1 MRAESRESSTSPQKF
16 PRRDSNMAS
25 MRTWRPKLTTTSTTL
40 FLLGLVL
47 SAAIVSAQEA
57 AQEGDQEAEAEAEAA
72 TPVAAVDQVEE
83 VVEAPKCNAM
93 GTPCKAG
100 VVLPIW
106 RPDGMTLGGGDKAAR
121 AVVYFAGLIF
131 LFLGIS
137 IISDKFMSA
146 IETITSQ
153 EKDVKVKLP
162 NGEVTVITVAIWN
175 ETVSNLTLM
184 ALGSSAPEILLSV
197 IEIFGSKFVAGD
209 LGPGTIVGSA
219 AFNLFVII
227 GICIL
232 VIPDGE
238 VRYQKHLPVFICTAT
253 WSIWA
258 YVWLYLI
265 IAVISPNRVDIWE
278 AVLTLIYFPLTVMTA
293 YICDQQIF
301 FKKFIAK
308 RYRAKGTTIIASEGD
323 VEMQENSTPEVQY
336 DDPQVAEFEKQRAE
350 YIAIMRDLR
359 KKNPDAE
366 LEQIEA
372 MAQNEMMNK
381 AKKSRAYYRIAATRK
396 ITGGGAVK
404 RKEIVAEEQAAEEV
418 EEEVDNIT
426 RIFFDPGHY
435 SVMENC
441 GSFQVTVTRE
451 GGDLSNTVYVDYRT
465 EDGTANAGGD
475 YEYAEGTL
483 VFHPT
488 ETHKQFSVSV
498 MDDDV
503 FEEDEHFYIRLSN
516 IRVGGSDGMFK
527 SVSGA
532 DAQVQLANP
541 SFATVLI
548 LDDDHAGF
556 FGFDTREIEVVESI
570 GEVQVKFT
578 RASGARGKVNVPFR
592 CIEGSAKAGSHF
604 EDVSGEISF
613 DDNQFE
619 QFIKIGV
626 VDEEVY
632 EKNMYFA
639 IEVDEPKWAFR
650 DEKAGL
656 ESLAEE
662 EKAVAELGAPRLGE
676 ITKLIVRIRESKEFK
691 GTVDKLLKKTNMSL
705 MVGASSWKDQFIE
718 AFSVSAGDDDDE
730 GGDDGEE
737 AEEALPSCMDYTM
750 HFLTFFW
757 KLAFATVPPCEYWS
771 GWACFV
777 VSIIQIGLCT
787 AVVGDVASHLGCTIG
802 LKDTVTAITFVA
814 LGTSVPDTFAS
825 KVAAVQDEYADSS
838 IGNVTGSNG
847 VNVFLGIGV
856 AWSMAAIYHW
866 AIETPG
872 GFKVSPGSL
881 GFCLTIFCILAC
893 LAIVVLVIRRAP
905 AFGGG
910 ELGGPEIPKKIS
922 ACIFFGFWIVYVLL
936 SALEQYCHIEGF

>member
-1 MRAESRESSTSPQKF
+1 
-16 PRRDSNMAS
+16 MAPTTT
-25 MRTWRPKLTTTSTTL
+25 TWRPKLTTSTTL
-40 FLLGLVL
+40 LVVGLVL
-47 SAAIVSAQEA
+47 SSAIARAQE
-57 AQEGDQEAEAEAEAA
+57 DQAEDQGVDQAGAAEAVAPTEAPAA
-72 TPVAAVDQVEE
+72 TCTPY
-83 VVEAPKCNAM
+83 
-93 GTPCKAG
+93 GTPCKKG
-100 VVLPIW
+100 VVLPVW

-121 AVVYFAGLIF
+121 AVVYFAVMIF

-137 IISDKFMSA
+137 IVSDKFMSA

-197 IEIFGSKFVAGD
+197 IEICGSSFIAGD

-238 VRYQKHLPVFICTAT
+238 VRYQKHLPVFFCTAT

-265 IAVISPNRVDIWE
+265 IAVISPNKVDIWE
-278 AVLTLIYFPLTVMTA
+278 AVLTLVYFPLTVISA

-308 RYRAKGTTIIASEGD
+308 RYRAKGTTIIATEGD
-323 VEMQENSTPEVQY
+323 VEMQDSGETEVQY

-350 YIAIMRDLR
+350 YIAIMRELR

-372 MAQNEMMNK
+372 MAQNEMLNRS
-381 AKKSRAYYRIAATRK
+381 KKSRAYYRIAATRK
-396 ITGGGAVK
+396 ITGGGAVR
-404 RKEIVAEEQAAEEV
+404 RKVVAEDAQAEEV
-418 EEEVDNIT
+418 VEETDNIT

-441 GSFQVTVTRE
+441 GSFMVTVTRE
-451 GGDLSNTVYVDYRT
+451 GGDLTNTVYVDYRT

-488 ETHKQFSVSV
+488 ETHKQFPVSV
-498 MDDDV
+498 LDDEV

-516 IRVGGSDGMFK
+516 IRVGGADGMFK

-592 CIEGSAKAGSHF
+592 CVDGSAKAGTHF
-604 EDVSGEISF
+604 EEIAGELTF
-613 DDNQFE
+613 EDNQYE
-619 QFIKIGV
+619 QYMKIGI

-632 EKNMYFA
+632 EKNIYFA
-639 IEVDEPKWAFR
+639 IELDEPKWAFR

-656 ESLAEE
+656 DTLAEE
-662 EKAVAELGAPRLGE
+662 EKKVAELGAPRLGE
-676 ITKLIVRIRESKEFK
+676 IQKIIIRIRESKEFK

-705 MVGASSWKDQFIE
+705 MVGASSWKEQFIE
-718 AFSVSAGDDDDE
+718 AFSVSAGDEDE
-730 GGDDGEE
+730 EEGDGEG
-737 AEEALPSCMDYTM
+737 EEALPSCMDYTM
-750 HFLTFFW
+750 HFLTIVW
-757 KLAFATVPPCEYWS
+757 KVAFATVPPCEYWN

-777 VSIIQIGLCT
+777 VSICQVGLCT
-787 AVVGDVASHLGCTIG
+787 AIVGDVASHLGCTIG

-856 AWSMAAIYHW
+856 AWSMAAIFHW
-866 AIETPG
+866 AKETPG
-872 GFKVSPGSL
+872 GFIVSPGSL
-881 GFCLTIFCILAC
+881 GFCLTVFCILAVC
-893 LAIVVLVIRRAP
+893 AIILLVIRRQPGVA
-905 AFGGG
+905 GG
-910 ELGGPEIPKKIS
+910 ELGGPVTCKKIS
-922 ACIFFGFWIVYVLL
+922 ACCFFGFWFLYVIL
-936 SALEQYCHIEGF
+936 SALEQYCHINPGF

>member
-1 MRAESRESSTSPQKF
+1 MS
-16 PRRDSNMAS
+16 
-25 MRTWRPKLTTTSTTL
+25 STTL

-47 SAAIVSAQEA
+47 SVALVSAQE
-57 AQEGDQEAEAEAEAA
+57 QEAPQEDDQGDKPGAGAA
-72 TPVAAVDQVEE
+72 AAGEE
-83 VVEAPKCNAM
+83 EKPKAKEECKAT

-106 RPDGMTLGGGDKAAR
+106 KPDGMTLGGGDKAAR
-121 AVVYFAGLIF
+121 AVVYFAAMIF

-137 IISDKFMSA
+137 IIADKFMSA

-197 IEIFGSKFVAGD
+197 IEICGSKFIAGD

-238 VRYQKHLPVFICTAT
+238 VRYQKHLPVFFCTAT

-265 IAVISPNRVDIWE
+265 IAVISPNQVDIWE
-278 AVLTLIYFPLTVMTA
+278 AVLTLVYFPLTVCTA

-301 FKKFIAK
+301 FKKFISK
-308 RYRAKGTTIIASEGD
+308 RYRAKGTTIVASEGD
-323 VEMQENSTPEVQY
+323 VEMQESSAPEVQY

-372 MAQNEMMNK
+372 MAQNEMLNRT
-381 AKKSRAYYRIAATRK
+381 KKSRAYYRIAATRK
-396 ITGGGAVK
+396 ITGGGAVR
-404 RKEIVAEEQAAEEV
+404 RKEVVAEEAAAEEV
-418 EEEVDNIT
+418 VEETDNIT

-441 GSFQVTVTRE
+441 GSFMVTVTRE
-451 GGDLSNTVYVDYRT
+451 GGDLTNTVYVDYRT

-488 ETHKQFSVSV
+488 ETHKQFPISV

-516 IRVGGSDGMFK
+516 IRVGGADGMFK

-578 RASGARGKVNVPFR
+578 RASGARGKVNLPFR
-592 CIEGSAKAGSHF
+592 CVEGSAKAGAHF
-604 EDVSGEISF
+604 EEVSGEISF
-613 DDNQFE
+613 EDNQYE
-619 QFIKIGV
+619 QYIKIGI

-662 EKAVAELGAPRLGE
+662 EKKVAELGAPRLGE

-705 MVGASSWKDQFIE
+705 MVGASSWKDQFVE
-718 AFSVSAGDDDDE
+718 AFSVSAGDEDE
-730 GGDDGEE
+730 EEGDGEE
-737 AEEALPSCMDYTM
+737 GGEEALPSCMDYTM

-757 KLAFATVPPCEYWS
+757 KVAFATVPPCEYWS

-777 VSIIQIGLCT
+777 VSIIQIGVCT
-787 AVVGDVASHLGCTIG
+787 AIVGDVASHLGCTIG

-866 AIETPG
+866 AYDDIFE
-872 GFKVSPGSL
+872 VSPGSL
-881 GFCLTIFCILAC
+881 GFCLTIFCILAVV
-893 LAIVVLVIRRAP
+893 AILLLVIRRSPKVA
-905 AFGGG
+905 GG
-910 ELGGPEIPKKIS
+910 ELGGPPLCKKIS
-922 ACIFFGFWIVYVLL
+922 ASFFFGFWFLYVIL
-936 SALEQYCHIEGF
+936 SALEQYCHIKGF

>member
-1 MRAESRESSTSPQKF
+1 
-16 PRRDSNMAS
+16 
-25 MRTWRPKLTTTSTTL
+25 MRTWNRKLTMSSTTL

-47 SAAIVSAQEA
+47 SVALVSAQEQDDA
-57 AQEGDQEAEAEAEAA
+57 GEGDQTGEK
-72 TPVAAVDQVEE
+72 VAAPPGGAEGKKEE
-83 VVEAPKCNAM
+83 PKAKEECKAT

-106 RPDGMTLGGGDKAAR
+106 KPDGMTLGGGDKAAR
-121 AVVYFAGLIF
+121 AVVYFAAMIF

-137 IISDKFMSA
+137 IIADKFMSA

-197 IEIFGSKFVAGD
+197 IEICGSKFIAGD

-238 VRYQKHLPVFICTAT
+238 VRYQKHLPVFFCTAT

-265 IAVISPNRVDIWE
+265 IAVISPNQVDIWE
-278 AVLTLIYFPLTVMTA
+278 AVLTLVYFPLTVCTA

-301 FKKFIAK
+301 FKKFISK
-308 RYRAKGTTIIASEGD
+308 RYRAKGTTIVASEGD
-323 VEMQENSTPEVQY
+323 VEMQESSAPEVQY

-372 MAQNEMMNK
+372 MAQNEMLNRT
-381 AKKSRAYYRIAATRK
+381 KKSRAYYRIAATRK
-396 ITGGGAVK
+396 ITGGGAVR
-404 RKEIVAEEQAAEEV
+404 RKVVAEEAAAEEV
-418 EEEVDNIT
+418 VEETDNIT

-441 GSFQVTVTRE
+441 GSFMVTVTRE
-451 GGDLSNTVYVDYRT
+451 GGDLTNTVYVDYRT
-465 EDGTANAGGD
+465 EDGTASAGGD

-488 ETHKQFSVSV
+488 ETHKQFPISV

-516 IRVGGSDGMFK
+516 IRVGGADGMFK

-570 GEVQVKFT
+570 GEVNVKFT
-578 RASGARGKVNVPFR
+578 RASGARGKVNLPFR
-592 CIEGSAKAGSHF
+592 CVEGSAKAGSHF

-613 DDNQFE
+613 EDNQYE
-619 QFIKIGV
+619 QHIKIGI

-662 EKAVAELGAPRLGE
+662 EKKVAELGAPRLGE
-676 ITKLIVRIRESKEFK
+676 ITKLIIRIRESKEFK
-691 GTVDKLLKKTNMSL
+691 GTVDKLLKKTNMSI

-730 GGDDGEE
+730 GEEGEE

-757 KLAFATVPPCEYWS
+757 KLAFATVPPCEYWC

-777 VSIIQIGLCT
+777 VSILQIGVCT
-787 AVVGDVASHLGCTIG
+787 AIVGDIASHLGCTIG

-856 AWSMAAIYHW
+856 AWSMASIYHY
-866 AIETPG
+866 AVGTPK
-872 GFKVSPGSL
+872 GFVVSPGSL
-881 GFCLTIFCILAC
+881 GFCLTVFCILAVV
-893 LAIVVLVIRRAP
+893 AILLLVIRRSPKVA
-905 AFGGG
+905 GG
-910 ELGGPEIPKKIS
+910 ELGGPPTTKKIS
-922 ACIFFGFWIVYVLL
+922 GYCFFGFWFLYVIL

>member
-1 MRAESRESSTSPQKF
+1 MSA
-16 PRRDSNMAS
+16 A
-25 MRTWRPKLTTTSTTL
+25 STTKMAAAA
-40 FLLGLVL
+40 FCLLGLCL
-47 SAAIVSAQEA
+47 SATVVSAQEA
-57 AQEGDQEAEAEAEAA
+57 AEDQAPAA
-72 TPVAAVDQVEE
+72 DQTPAE
-83 VVEAPKCNAM
+83 VVVEPAECKAE

-106 RPDGMTLGGGDKAAR
+106 RPDGITLGGGDKAAR
-121 AVVYFAGLIF
+121 AVVYFAAMIF

-137 IISDKFMSA
+137 IIADKFMSA

-197 IEIFGSKFVAGD
+197 IEICGSKFIAGD

-238 VRYQKHLPVFICTAT
+238 VRYQKHLPVFFCTAT

-278 AVLTLIYFPLTVMTA
+278 AVLTLIYFPLTVCTA

-308 RYRAKGTTIIASEGD
+308 RYRAKGTTIVASEGD
-323 VEMQENSTPEVQY
+323 VEMQEGAAPEVQY

-372 MAQNEMMNK
+372 MAQNEMLNRS
-381 AKKSRAYYRIAATRK
+381 KKSRAYYRIAATRK

-404 RKEIVAEEQAAEEV
+404 RKVVAEEAADEAAV
-418 EEEVDNIT
+418 EETDNIT

-441 GSFQVTVTRE
+441 GSFMVTVTRE

-488 ETHKQFSVSV
+488 ETHKQFPISV

-516 IRVGGSDGMFK
+516 IRVGGADGMFK

-578 RASGARGKVNVPFR
+578 RASGARGKVNLPFR
-592 CIEGSAKAGSHF
+592 CVEGSAKAGAHF
-604 EDVSGEISF
+604 EEVSGEISF
-613 DDNQFE
+613 EDNQYE
-619 QFIKIGV
+619 QYIKIGI

-662 EKAVAELGAPRLGE
+662 EKKVAELGAPRLGE

-705 MVGASSWKDQFIE
+705 MVGASSWKDQFVE
-718 AFSVSAGDDDDE
+718 AFSVSAGDEDE
-730 GGDDGEE
+730 EEGDGEE
-737 AEEALPSCMDYTM
+737 GGEEALPSCMDYTM

-757 KLAFATVPPCEYWS
+757 KVAFATVPPCEYWS

-777 VSIIQIGLCT
+777 VSIIQIGVCT
-787 AVVGDVASHLGCTIG
+787 AIVGDVASHLGCTIG

-866 AIETPG
+866 AYDDIFE
-872 GFKVSPGSL
+872 VSPGSL
-881 GFCLTIFCILAC
+881 GFCLTIFCILAVV
-893 LAIVVLVIRRAP
+893 AILLLVIRRSP
-905 AFGGG
+905 FMGGG
-910 ELGGPEIPKKIS
+910 ELGGPPIPKKIS
-922 ACIFFGFWIVYVLL
+922 AAMFFGFWIIYVVF
-936 SALEQYCHIEGF
+936 SALEQYCHVPGF

>member
-1 MRAESRESSTSPQKF
+1 MR
-16 PRRDSNMAS
+16 N
-25 MRTWRPKLTTTSTTL
+25 WKLTSTTL

-47 SAAIVSAQEA
+47 SAALVKAQDGAQA
-57 AQEGDQEAEAEAEAA
+57 AEEEGDQDAA
-72 TPVAAVDQVEE
+72 AVAAGDEVEDE
-83 VVEAPKCNAM
+83 PEKKPCSAA

-106 RPDGMTLGGGDKAAR
+106 RPDGTSLGGGDKAAR
-121 AVVYFAGLIF
+121 AVVYFAAMIF

-137 IISDKFMSA
+137 IIADKFMSA

-197 IEIFGSKFVAGD
+197 IEICGSGFIAGD

-238 VRYQKHLPVFICTAT
+238 VRYQKHLPVFFCTAT

-265 IAVISPNRVDIWE
+265 IAVISPNKVDIWE
-278 AVLTLIYFPLTVMTA
+278 AVLTLVYFPLTVCTA

-301 FKKFIAK
+301 FKKFISK
-308 RYRAKGTTIIASEGD
+308 RYRAKGTTIVASEGD
-323 VEMQENSTPEVQY
+323 VEMQDSAAPEVQY

-372 MAQNEMMNK
+372 MAQNEMLNRT
-381 AKKSRAYYRIAATRK
+381 KKSRAYYRIAATRK
-396 ITGGGAVK
+396 ITGGGAIK
-404 RKEIVAEEQAAEEV
+404 RKEEVVQAEEGDEAAAV
-418 EEEVDNIT
+418 EEPDNIT

-441 GSFQVTVTRE
+441 GSFMVTVTRE
-451 GGDLSNTVYVDYRT
+451 GGDLTNTVYVDYRT

-483 VFHPT
+483 VFHPH
-488 ETHKQFSVSV
+488 ETHKQFPVSV

-578 RASGARGKVNVPFR
+578 RASGARGKVTLPFR
-592 CIEGSAKAGSHF
+592 CVEGSAKPGSHF
-604 EDVSGEISF
+604 QDVSGDISF
-613 DDNQFE
+613 EDNQFE
-619 QFIKIGV
+619 QFIKIGI

-662 EKAVAELGAPRLGE
+662 EKKVAELGAPRMGE
-676 ITKLIVRIRESKEFK
+676 ITKLIIRIRESKEFK
-691 GTVDKLLKKTNMSL
+691 GTVDKLLKKTNMSI

-718 AFSVSAGDDDDE
+718 AFSVSAGDDEEE
-730 GGDDGEE
+730 GEEGEE

-750 HFLTFFW
+750 HFLTFPW

-777 VSIIQIGLCT
+777 VSIIQIGACT
-787 AVVGDVASHLGCTIG
+787 AIVGDVASQLGCTIG
-802 LKDTVTAITFVA
+802 LKDTVCAITFVA

-825 KVAAVQDEYADSS
+825 KVAAVEDEYADSS

-856 AWSMAAIYHW
+856 SWSMAAIFH
-866 AIETPG
+866 AAKGTPG
-872 GFKVSPGSL
+872 GFVVSPGSL
-881 GFCLTIFCILAC
+881 GFCLTVFCILAVV
-893 LAIVVLVIRRAP
+893 AIILLVIRRNPKVA
-905 AFGGG
+905 GG
-910 ELGGPEIPKKIS
+910 ELGGPPTCKKVS
-922 ACIFFGFWIVYVLL
+922 AYIFFGFWFLYVIL
-936 SALEQYCHIEGF
+936 SALEQYCHIQGF

>member
-1 MRAESRESSTSPQKF
+1 MTQQR
-16 PRRDSNMAS
+16 
-25 MRTWRPKLTTTSTTL
+25 WRPAVGLVV
-40 FLLGLVL
+40 LGLLVC
-47 SAAIVSAQEA
+47 SAFAQEQDATEEAVPDDQAAAI
-57 AQEGDQEAEAEAEAA
+57 
-72 TPVAAVDQVEE
+72 EE
-83 VVEAPKCNAM
+83 EPIKEECNA
-93 GTPCKAG
+93 GGSPCKPG
-100 VVLPIW
+100 VVLPVW
-106 RPDGMTLGGGDKAAR
+106 RPDGLSLGAGDKAAR
-121 AVVYFAGLIF
+121 AVVYFSVLIF
-131 LFLGIS
+131 FFLGIS
-137 IISDKFMSA
+137 IISDRFMSA

-197 IEIFGSKFVAGD
+197 IEIFGSVFIAGD

-227 GICIL
+227 GLCIL
-232 VIPDGE
+232 VIPKGE
-238 VRYQKHLPVFICTAT
+238 VRYQKHLPVFLCTAT

-265 IAVISPNRVDIWE
+265 IAVISPNKVDIWE
-278 AVLTLIYFPLTVMTA
+278 GVLTLLFFPLTVISA
-293 YICDQQIF
+293 YICDTQIF
-301 FKKFIAK
+301 FKKFLAK
-308 RYRAKGTTIIASEGD
+308 RYRTKGTTIVASEGD
-323 VEMQENSTPEVQY
+323 VELQQPKEDEVQY
-336 DDPQVAEFEKQRAE
+336 DNPEVAEFERQRAE
-350 YIAIMRDLR
+350 YIALMRDLR
-359 KKNPDAE
+359 KKNPDASLE
-366 LEQIEA
+366 LIES
-372 MAQNEMMNK
+372 MAQTEMLNK
-381 AKKSRAYYRIAATRK
+381 TKKSRAYYRIAATRK
-396 ITGGGAVK
+396 ITGGGIK
-404 RKEIVAEEQAAEEV
+404 KKIIQEEGAEGEV
-418 EEEVDNIT
+418 EEEPDNIT

-441 GSFQVTVTRE
+441 GSFMVTVTRE

-488 ETHKQFSVSV
+488 ETHKQFPVSV
-498 MDDDV
+498 IDDEV
-503 FEEDEHFYIRLSN
+503 FEEDEHFYVRLSN
-516 IRVGGSDGMFK
+516 IRVGGADGMFK
-527 SVSGA
+527 SVSGN

-578 RASGARGKVNVPFR
+578 RASGARGKVNVPFK
-592 CIEGSAKAGSHF
+592 CVEGSAKVGAHF
-604 EDVSGEISF
+604 QDVSGELTF
-613 DDNQFE
+613 DDNQYE
-619 QFIKIGV
+619 HYMKIGI

-639 IEVDEPKWAFR
+639 IELEEPKWAFR
-650 DEKAGL
+650 DDNAGL

-662 EKAVAELGAPRLGE
+662 EKKVAELGAPRLGE

-691 GTVDKLLKKTNMSL
+691 GTVDKLLKKTNMAL
-705 MVGASSWKDQFIE
+705 MVGSSSWKEQFVE
-718 AFSVSAGDDDDE
+718 AFSVSAGDDEGDE
-730 GGDDGEE
+730 GED

-750 HFLTFFW
+750 HFLTIVW
-757 KLAFATVPPCEYWS
+757 KVMFATVPPTEYWS

-777 VSIIQIGLCT
+777 VSIIMIGLLT
-787 AVVGDVASHLGCTIG
+787 AVVGDIASHLGCTIG

-856 AWSMAAIYHW
+856 AWSMAAVYHE
-866 AIETPG
+866 AMGTEG
-872 GFKVSPGSL
+872 GFVVSPGSL
-881 GFCLTIFCILAC
+881 GFCLTIFCILA
-893 LAIVVLVIRRAP
+893 VVAMILLLVRRSPKVA
-905 AFGGG
+905 GG
-910 ELGGPEIPKKIS
+910 ELGGPERCKNIS
-922 ACIFFGFWIVYVLL
+922 ACIFFGFWILYILL
-936 SALEQYCHIEGF
+936 SAMEQYCHIEGF

>member
-1 MRAESRESSTSPQKF
+1 
-16 PRRDSNMAS
+16 MAPTTT
-25 MRTWRPKLTTTSTTL
+25 TWRPKLTTSTTL
-40 FLLGLVL
+40 LVVGLVL
-47 SAAIVSAQEA
+47 SSAIARAQE
-57 AQEGDQEAEAEAEAA
+57 DQAEDQGVDQAGAAEAVAPTEAPAA
-72 TPVAAVDQVEE
+72 TCTPY
-83 VVEAPKCNAM
+83 
-93 GTPCKAG
+93 GTPCKKG
-100 VVLPIW
+100 VVLPVW

-121 AVVYFAGLIF
+121 AVVYFAVMIF

-137 IISDKFMSA
+137 IVSDKFMSA

-197 IEIFGSKFVAGD
+197 IEICGSSFIAGD

-238 VRYQKHLPVFICTAT
+238 VRYQKHLPVFFCTAT

-265 IAVISPNRVDIWE
+265 IAVISPNKVDIWE
-278 AVLTLIYFPLTVMTA
+278 AVLTLVYFPLTVISA

-308 RYRAKGTTIIASEGD
+308 RYRAKGTTIIATEGD
-323 VEMQENSTPEVQY
+323 VEMQDSGETEVQY

-350 YIAIMRDLR
+350 YIAIMRELR

-372 MAQNEMMNK
+372 MAQNEMLNRS
-381 AKKSRAYYRIAATRK
+381 KKSRAYYRIAATRK
-396 ITGGGAVK
+396 ITGGGAVR
-404 RKEIVAEEQAAEEV
+404 RKVVAEDAQAEEV
-418 EEEVDNIT
+418 VEETDNIT

-441 GSFQVTVTRE
+441 GSFMVTVTRE
-451 GGDLSNTVYVDYRT
+451 GGDLTNTVYVDYRT

-488 ETHKQFSVSV
+488 ETHKQFPVSV
-498 MDDDV
+498 LDDEV

-516 IRVGGSDGMFK
+516 IRVGGADGMFK

-592 CIEGSAKAGSHF
+592 CVDGSAKAGTHF
-604 EDVSGEISF
+604 EEIAGELTF
-613 DDNQFE
+613 EDNQYE
-619 QFIKIGV
+619 QYMKIGI

-632 EKNMYFA
+632 EKNIYFA
-639 IEVDEPKWAFR
+639 IELDEPKWAFR

-656 ESLAEE
+656 DTLAEE
-662 EKAVAELGAPRLGE
+662 EKKVAELGAPRLGE
-676 ITKLIVRIRESKEFK
+676 IQKIIIRIRESKEFK

-705 MVGASSWKDQFIE
+705 MVGASSWKEQFIE
-718 AFSVSAGDDDDE
+718 AFSVSAGDEDE
-730 GGDDGEE
+730 EEGDGEG
-737 AEEALPSCMDYTM
+737 EEALPSCMDYTM
-750 HFLTFFW
+750 HFLTIVW
-757 KLAFATVPPCEYWS
+757 KVAFATVPPCEYWN

-777 VSIIQIGLCT
+777 VSICQVGLCT
-787 AVVGDVASHLGCTIG
+787 AIVGDVASHLGCTIG

-856 AWSMAAIYHW
+856 AWSMAAIFHW
-866 AIETPG
+866 AKETPG
-872 GFKVSPGSL
+872 GFIVSPGSL
-881 GFCLTIFCILAC
+881 GFCLTVFCILAVC
-893 LAIVVLVIRRAP
+893 AIILLVIRRHP
-905 AFGGG
+905 KVGNG
-910 ELGGPEIPKKIS
+910 ELGGPPVSKKIS
-922 ACIFFGFWIVYVLL
+922 ACMFFGFWILYVLL
-936 SALEQYCHIEGF
+936 SALEQYCHIRPGF

>member
-1 MRAESRESSTSPQKF
+1 
-16 PRRDSNMAS
+16 MAPTTT
-25 MRTWRPKLTTTSTTL
+25 TWRPKLTTSTTL
-40 FLLGLVL
+40 LVVGLVL
-47 SAAIVSAQEA
+47 SSAIARAQE
-57 AQEGDQEAEAEAEAA
+57 DQAEDQGVDQAGAAEAVAPTEAPAA
-72 TPVAAVDQVEE
+72 TCTPY
-83 VVEAPKCNAM
+83 
-93 GTPCKAG
+93 GTPCKKG
-100 VVLPIW
+100 VVLPVW

-121 AVVYFAGLIF
+121 AVVYFAVMIF

-137 IISDKFMSA
+137 IVSDKFMSA

-197 IEIFGSKFVAGD
+197 IEICGSSFIAGD

-238 VRYQKHLPVFICTAT
+238 VRYQKHLPVFFCTAT

-265 IAVISPNRVDIWE
+265 IAVISPNKVDIWE
-278 AVLTLIYFPLTVMTA
+278 AVLTLVYFPLTVISA

-308 RYRAKGTTIIASEGD
+308 RYRAKGTTIIATEGD
-323 VEMQENSTPEVQY
+323 VEMQDSGETEVQY

-350 YIAIMRDLR
+350 YIAIMRELR

-372 MAQNEMMNK
+372 MAQNEMLNRS
-381 AKKSRAYYRIAATRK
+381 KKSRAYYRIAATRK
-396 ITGGGAVK
+396 ITGGGAVR
-404 RKEIVAEEQAAEEV
+404 RKVVAEDAQAEEV
-418 EEEVDNIT
+418 VEETDNIT

-441 GSFQVTVTRE
+441 GSFMVTVTRE
-451 GGDLSNTVYVDYRT
+451 GGDLTNTVYVDYRT

-488 ETHKQFSVSV
+488 ETHKQFPVSV
-498 MDDDV
+498 LDDEV

-516 IRVGGSDGMFK
+516 IRVGGADGMFK

-592 CIEGSAKAGSHF
+592 CVDGSAKAGTHF
-604 EDVSGEISF
+604 EEIAGELTF
-613 DDNQFE
+613 EDNQYE
-619 QFIKIGV
+619 QYMKIGI

-632 EKNMYFA
+632 EKNIYFA
-639 IEVDEPKWAFR
+639 IELDEPKWAFR

-656 ESLAEE
+656 DTLAEE
-662 EKAVAELGAPRLGE
+662 EKKVAELGAPRLGE
-676 ITKLIVRIRESKEFK
+676 IQKIIIRIRESKEFK

-705 MVGASSWKDQFIE
+705 MVGASSWKEQFIE
-718 AFSVSAGDDDDE
+718 AFSVSAGDEDE
-730 GGDDGEE
+730 EEGDGEG
-737 AEEALPSCMDYTM
+737 EEALPSCMDYTM
-750 HFLTFFW
+750 HFLTIVW
-757 KLAFATVPPCEYWS
+757 KVAFATVPPCEYWN

-777 VSIIQIGLCT
+777 VSICQVGLCT
-787 AVVGDVASHLGCTIG
+787 AIVGDVASHLGCTIG

-856 AWSMAAIYHW
+856 AWSMAAIFHW
-866 AIETPG
+866 AKETPG
-872 GFKVSPGSL
+872 GFIVSPGSL
-881 GFCLTIFCILAC
+881 GFCLTVFCILAVC
-893 LAIVVLVIRRAP
+893 AIILLVIRRQP
-905 AFGGG
+905 AVAGG
-910 ELGGPEIPKKIS
+910 ELGGPVRCKKIS
-922 ACIFFGFWIVYVLL
+922 ACFFFGFWILYVLL
-936 SALEQYCHIEGF
+936 SALEQYCHIRPGF

>member
-1 MRAESRESSTSPQKF
+1 MMSS
-16 PRRDSNMAS
+16 A
-25 MRTWRPKLTTTSTTL
+25 STTKMAAAA
-40 FLLGLVL
+40 FCLLGLCL
-47 SAAIVSAQEA
+47 SATVVSAQEA
-57 AQEGDQEAEAEAEAA
+57 VEDQAPAA
-72 TPVAAVDQVEE
+72 DQTPADTVVEE
-83 VVEAPKCNAM
+83 PAECKAE
-93 GTPCKAG
+93 GTPCKNG

-106 RPDGMTLGGGDKAAR
+106 RPDGITLGGGDKAAR
-121 AVVYFAGLIF
+121 AVVYFAAMIF
-131 LFLGIS
+131 CFLGIS

-197 IEIFGSKFVAGD
+197 IEICGSKFIAGD

-238 VRYQKHLPVFICTAT
+238 VRYQKHLPVFFCTAT

-278 AVLTLIYFPLTVMTA
+278 AVLTLFYFPLTVCTA

-308 RYRAKGTTIIASEGD
+308 RYRAKGTTIVASEGD
-323 VEMQENSTPEVQY
+323 VEMQEGAAPEVQY

-372 MAQNEMMNK
+372 MAQNEMLNRS
-381 AKKSRAYYRIAATRK
+381 KKSRAYYRIAATRK

-404 RKEIVAEEQAAEEV
+404 RKVVAEEAEAEDAV
-418 EEEVDNIT
+418 EETDNIT

-441 GSFQVTVTRE
+441 GSFMVTVTRE

-488 ETHKQFSVSV
+488 ETHKQFPISV

-516 IRVGGSDGMFK
+516 IRVGGADGMFK

-578 RASGARGKVNVPFR
+578 RASGARGKVNLPFR
-592 CIEGSAKAGSHF
+592 CVEGSAKAGGHF
-604 EDVSGEISF
+604 EEVSGEISF
-613 DDNQFE
+613 DDNQYE
-619 QFIKIGV
+619 QYIKIGI

-662 EKAVAELGAPRLGE
+662 EKKVAELGAPRLGE

-691 GTVDKLLKKTNMSL
+691 NTVDKLLKKTNMSL
-705 MVGASSWKDQFIE
+705 MVGASSWKDQFVE
-718 AFSVSAGDDDDE
+718 AFSVSAGDDEEEE
-730 GGDDGEE
+730 GDGEE
-737 AEEALPSCMDYTM
+737 GGEEALPSCMDYTM

-757 KLAFATVPPCEYWS
+757 KVAFATVPPCEYWS
-771 GWACFV
+771 GWACFI
-777 VSIIQIGLCT
+777 VSIIMIGLCT
-787 AVVGDVASHLGCTIG
+787 AIVGDVASQLGCTIG

-866 AIETPG
+866 ANDDI
-872 GFKVSPGSL
+872 FVVSPGSL
-881 GFCLTIFCILAC
+881 GFCLTIFCILAVV
-893 LAIVVLVIRRAP
+893 AILLLVIRRSAIM
-905 AFGGG
+905 GGG
-910 ELGGPEIPKKIS
+910 ELGGPPIQKKVS
-922 ACIFFGFWIVYVLL
+922 AAMFFGFWIIYVVL
-936 SALEQYCHIEGF
+936 SALEQYCHIPGF

>member
-1 MRAESRESSTSPQKF
+1 
-16 PRRDSNMAS
+16 MAAAA
-25 MRTWRPKLTTTSTTL
+25 
-40 FLLGLVL
+40 FCLLGLCL
-47 SAAIVSAQEA
+47 SATVVSAQE
-57 AQEGDQEAEAEAEAA
+57 EAA
-72 TPVAAVDQVEE
+72 EDQAPAADQTPAEP
-83 VVEAPKCNAM
+83 VVEPAECKAE
-93 GTPCKAG
+93 GTPCKPG

-106 RPDGMTLGGGDKAAR
+106 RPDGITLGGGDKAAR
-121 AVVYFAGLIF
+121 AVVYFAAMIF

-137 IISDKFMSA
+137 IIADKFMSA

-197 IEIFGSKFVAGD
+197 IEICGSKFIAGD

-238 VRYQKHLPVFICTAT
+238 VRYQKHLPVFFCTAT

-278 AVLTLIYFPLTVMTA
+278 AVLTLIFFPLTVCTA

-308 RYRAKGTTIIASEGD
+308 RYRAKGTTIVASEGD
-323 VEMQENSTPEVQY
+323 VEMQEGAAPEVQY

-372 MAQNEMMNK
+372 MAQNEMLNRS
-381 AKKSRAYYRIAATRK
+381 KKSRAYYRIAATRK

-404 RKEIVAEEQAAEEV
+404 RKVVAEEAADEAAV
-418 EEEVDNIT
+418 EETDNIT

-441 GSFQVTVTRE
+441 GSFMVTVTRE
-451 GGDLSNTVYVDYRT
+451 GGDLTNTVYVDYRT

-488 ETHKQFSVSV
+488 ETHKQFPISV

-516 IRVGGSDGMFK
+516 IRVGGADGMFK

-578 RASGARGKVNVPFR
+578 RASGARGKVNLPFR
-592 CIEGSAKAGSHF
+592 CVEGSAKAGAHF
-604 EDVSGEISF
+604 EEVSGEISF
-613 DDNQFE
+613 EDNQYE
-619 QFIKIGV
+619 QYIKIGI

-662 EKAVAELGAPRLGE
+662 EKKVAELGAPRLGE

-705 MVGASSWKDQFIE
+705 MVGASSWKDQFVE
-718 AFSVSAGDDDDE
+718 AFSVSAGDEDE
-730 GGDDGEE
+730 EEGDGEE
-737 AEEALPSCMDYTM
+737 GGEEALPSCMDYTM

-757 KLAFATVPPCEYWS
+757 KVAFATVPPCEYWS

-777 VSIIQIGLCT
+777 VSIIQIGVCT
-787 AVVGDVASHLGCTIG
+787 AIVGDVASHLGCTIG

-866 AIETPG
+866 AYDDIFE
-872 GFKVSPGSL
+872 VSPGSL
-881 GFCLTIFCILAC
+881 GFCLTIFCILAVV
-893 LAIVVLVIRRAP
+893 AILLLVIRRSPKVA
-905 AFGGG
+905 GG
-910 ELGGPEIPKKIS
+910 ELGGPPLCKKIS
-922 ACIFFGFWIVYVLL
+922 ASFFFGFWFLYVIL
-936 SALEQYCHIEGF
+936 SALEQYCHIQGF

>member
-1 MRAESRESSTSPQKF
+1 MSS
-16 PRRDSNMAS
+16 A
-25 MRTWRPKLTTTSTTL
+25 STTKMAAAA
-40 FLLGLVL
+40 FCLLGLCL
-47 SAAIVSAQEA
+47 SATVVSAQEA
-57 AQEGDQEAEAEAEAA
+57 VEDQAPAA
-72 TPVAAVDQVEE
+72 DQTPADTVVEE
-83 VVEAPKCNAM
+83 PAECKAE
-93 GTPCKAG
+93 GTPCKNG

-106 RPDGMTLGGGDKAAR
+106 RPDGITLGGGDKAAR
-121 AVVYFAGLIF
+121 AVVYFAAMIF
-131 LFLGIS
+131 CFLGIS

-197 IEIFGSKFVAGD
+197 IEICGSKFIAGD

-238 VRYQKHLPVFICTAT
+238 VRYQKHLPVFFCTAT

-278 AVLTLIYFPLTVMTA
+278 AVLTLFYFPLTVCTA

-308 RYRAKGTTIIASEGD
+308 RYRAKGTTIVASEGD
-323 VEMQENSTPEVQY
+323 VEMQEGAAPEVQY

-372 MAQNEMMNK
+372 MAQNEMLNRS
-381 AKKSRAYYRIAATRK
+381 KKSRAYYRIAATRK

-404 RKEIVAEEQAAEEV
+404 RKVVAEEAEAEDAV
-418 EEEVDNIT
+418 EETDNIT

-441 GSFQVTVTRE
+441 GSFMVTVTRE

-488 ETHKQFSVSV
+488 ETHKQFPISV

-516 IRVGGSDGMFK
+516 IRVGGADGMFK

-578 RASGARGKVNVPFR
+578 RASGARGKVNLPFR
-592 CIEGSAKAGSHF
+592 CVEGSAKAGGHF
-604 EDVSGEISF
+604 EEVSGEISF
-613 DDNQFE
+613 DDNQYE
-619 QFIKIGV
+619 QYIKIGI

-662 EKAVAELGAPRLGE
+662 EKKVAELGAPRLGE

-691 GTVDKLLKKTNMSL
+691 NTVDKLLKKTNMSL
-705 MVGASSWKDQFIE
+705 MVGASSWKDQFVE
-718 AFSVSAGDDDDE
+718 AFSVSAGDDEEEE
-730 GGDDGEE
+730 GDGEE
-737 AEEALPSCMDYTM
+737 GGEEALPSCMDYTM

-757 KLAFATVPPCEYWS
+757 KVAFATVPPCEYWS
-771 GWACFV
+771 GWACFI
-777 VSIIQIGLCT
+777 VSIIMIGLCT
-787 AVVGDVASHLGCTIG
+787 AIVGDVASQLGCTIG

-866 AIETPG
+866 ANDDI
-872 GFKVSPGSL
+872 FVVSPGSL
-881 GFCLTIFCILAC
+881 GFCLTIFCILAVV
-893 LAIVVLVIRRAP
+893 AILLLVIRRSAIM
-905 AFGGG
+905 GGG
-910 ELGGPEIPKKIS
+910 ELGGPPIQKKVS
-922 ACIFFGFWIVYVLL
+922 AAMFFGFWIIYVVL
-936 SALEQYCHIEGF
+936 SALEQYCHIPGF

>member
-1 MRAESRESSTSPQKF
+1 
-16 PRRDSNMAS
+16 MAS
-25 MRTWRPKLTTTSTTL
+25 VTTWTQKMASKTQ
-40 FLLGLVL
+40 FLLLATLLL
-47 SAAIVSAQEA
+47 SAAIVSAQQA
-57 AQEGDQEAEAEAEAA
+57 AAEDDQAEADQGEA
-72 TPVAAVDQVEE
+72 DQAETE
-83 VVEAPKCNAM
+83 PEGVVEAAKCSAT

-121 AVVYFAGLIF
+121 AVVYFAAMIF

-137 IISDKFMSA
+137 IIADKFMSA

-197 IEIFGSKFVAGD
+197 IEICGSTFEAGD

-238 VRYQKHLPVFICTAT
+238 VRYQKHLPVFFCTAT
-253 WSIWA
+253 WSIFA

-265 IAVISPNRVDIWE
+265 IAVISPKEVEIWE
-278 AVLTLIYFPLTVMTA
+278 AVLTLIYFPLTVCTA

-308 RYRAKGTTIIASEGD
+308 RYRAKGTTIVASEGD
-323 VEMQENSTPEVQY
+323 VEMQDQSSPEVQY

-372 MAQNEMMNK
+372 MAQNEMLNRS
-381 AKKSRAYYRIAATRK
+381 KKSRAYYRIAATRK
-396 ITGGGAVK
+396 ITGGGAVR
-404 RKEIVAEEQAAEEV
+404 RKVVAEEQAVEGEAEAET
-418 EEEVDNIT
+418 DNIT

-441 GSFQVTVTRE
+441 GSFMVTVTRE
-451 GGDLSNTVYVDYRT
+451 GGDLTNTVYVDYRT

-488 ETHKQFSVSV
+488 ETHKQFPISV

-516 IRVGGSDGMFK
+516 IRVGGADGMFK

-570 GEVQVKFT
+570 GEDGVKRKLTPEIVIPEDIGEVNVKFT
-578 RASGARGKVNVPFR
+578 RASGARGKVNLPFR
-592 CIEGSAKAGSHF
+592 CVDGSAKAGAHF
-604 EDVSGEISF
+604 EDVSGEVSF
-613 DDNQFE
+613 EDNQYE
-619 QFIKIGV
+619 QHIKIGI

-662 EKAVAELGAPRLGE
+662 EKKVAELGAPRLGE
-676 ITKLIVRIRESKEFK
+676 ITKLIIRIRESKEFK
-691 GTVDKLLKKTNMSL
+691 GTVDKLLKKTNMSI
-705 MVGASSWKDQFIE
+705 MVGASSWKDQFVE
-718 AFSVSAGDDDDE
+718 AFSVSAGDDDEE
-730 GGDDGEE
+730 GEDGEE
-737 AEEALPSCMDYTM
+737 GEEALPSCMDYTM

-777 VSIIQIGLCT
+777 VSIIQIGVCT
-787 AVVGDVASHLGCTIG
+787 AIVGDIASHLGCTIG

-856 AWSMAAIYHW
+856 AWSMASIYH
-866 AIETPG
+866 AAKGTEE
-872 GFKVSPGSL
+872 GFRVNPGSL
-881 GFCLTIFCILAC
+881 GFCLTVFCILAVV
-893 LAIVVLVIRRAP
+893 AILLLVIRRSP
-905 AFGGG
+905 IMGGG
-910 ELGGPEIPKKIS
+910 ELGGPPIQKKIC
-922 ACIFFGFWIVYVLL
+922 ATMFFGFWFLYVVL
-936 SALEQYCHIEGF
+936 SALEQYCHIQGF

>member
-1 MRAESRESSTSPQKF
+1 
-16 PRRDSNMAS
+16 
-25 MRTWRPKLTTTSTTL
+25 MRTWNRKLTMSSTTL

-47 SAAIVSAQEA
+47 SVALVSAQEQDDA
-57 AQEGDQEAEAEAEAA
+57 GEGDQTGEK
-72 TPVAAVDQVEE
+72 VAAPPGGAEGKKEE
-83 VVEAPKCNAM
+83 PKAKEECKAT

-106 RPDGMTLGGGDKAAR
+106 KPDGMTLGGGDKAAR
-121 AVVYFAGLIF
+121 AVVYFAAMIF

-137 IISDKFMSA
+137 IIADKFMSA

-197 IEIFGSKFVAGD
+197 IEICGSKFIAGD

-238 VRYQKHLPVFICTAT
+238 VRYQKHLPVFFCTAT

-265 IAVISPNRVDIWE
+265 IAVISPNQVDIWE
-278 AVLTLIYFPLTVMTA
+278 AVLTLVYFPLTVCTA

-301 FKKFIAK
+301 FKKFISK
-308 RYRAKGTTIIASEGD
+308 RYRAKGTTIVASEGD
-323 VEMQENSTPEVQY
+323 VEMQESSAPEVQY

-372 MAQNEMMNK
+372 MAQNEMLNRT
-381 AKKSRAYYRIAATRK
+381 KKSRAYYRIAATRK
-396 ITGGGAVK
+396 ITGGGAVR
-404 RKEIVAEEQAAEEV
+404 RKVVAEEAAAEEV
-418 EEEVDNIT
+418 VEETDNIT

-441 GSFQVTVTRE
+441 GSFMVTVTRE
-451 GGDLSNTVYVDYRT
+451 GGDLTNTVYVDYRT
-465 EDGTANAGGD
+465 EDGTASAGGD

-488 ETHKQFSVSV
+488 ETHKQFPISV

-516 IRVGGSDGMFK
+516 IRVGGADGMFK

-570 GEVQVKFT
+570 GEVNVKFT
-578 RASGARGKVNVPFR
+578 RASGARGKVNLPFR
-592 CIEGSAKAGSHF
+592 CVEGSAKAGSHF

-613 DDNQFE
+613 EDNQYE
-619 QFIKIGV
+619 QHIKIGI

-662 EKAVAELGAPRLGE
+662 EKKVAELGAPRLGE
-676 ITKLIVRIRESKEFK
+676 ITKLIIRIRESKEFK
-691 GTVDKLLKKTNMSL
+691 GTVDKLLKKTNMSI

-730 GGDDGEE
+730 GEEGEE

-757 KLAFATVPPCEYWS
+757 KLAFATVPPCEYWC

-777 VSIIQIGLCT
+777 VSILQIGVCT
-787 AVVGDVASHLGCTIG
+787 AIVGDIASHLGCTIG

-856 AWSMAAIYHW
+856 AWSMASIYHY
-866 AIETPG
+866 AVGTPK
-872 GFKVSPGSL
+872 GFVVSPGSL
-881 GFCLTIFCILAC
+881 GFCLTVFCILAVV
-893 LAIVVLVIRRAP
+893 AILLLVIRRSP

-910 ELGGPEIPKKIS
+910 ELGGPPIPKKIS
-922 ACIFFGFWIVYVLL
+922 AALFFGFWFLYVIL
-936 SALEQYCHIEGF
+936 SALEQYCHIAGF

>member
-1 MRAESRESSTSPQKF
+1 MASVMSST
-16 PRRDSNMAS
+16 PRKTAS
-25 MRTWRPKLTTTSTTL
+25 KSL
-40 FLLGLVL
+40 FLLLATLLL
-47 SAAIVSAQEA
+47 SAAIVSAQET
-57 AQEGDQEAEAEAEAA
+57 GDDQTEAEGADGADGAEGAEGE
-72 TPVAAVDQVEE
+72 VEE
-83 VVEAPKCNAM
+83 TQCKAT

-121 AVVYFAGLIF
+121 AVVYFAGMIF

-137 IISDKFMSA
+137 IIADKFMSA

-197 IEIFGSKFVAGD
+197 IEICGSTFVAGD

-238 VRYQKHLPVFICTAT
+238 VRYQKHLPVFFCTAT

-278 AVLTLIYFPLTVMTA
+278 AVLTLIYFPLTVCTA

-301 FKKFIAK
+301 FKKFISK
-308 RYRAKGTTIIASEGD
+308 RYRAKGTTIVASEGD
-323 VEMQENSTPEVQY
+323 VEMQEQSSPEVQY

-372 MAQNEMMNK
+372 MAQNEMLNRS
-381 AKKSRAYYRIAATRK
+381 KKSRAYYRIAATRK

-404 RKEIVAEEQAAEEV
+404 RREVVAEEQAGEAEAEG
-418 EEEVDNIT
+418 ETDNIT

-441 GSFQVTVTRE
+441 GSFMVTVTRE
-451 GGDLSNTVYVDYRT
+451 GGDLTNTVYVDYRT

-488 ETHKQFSVSV
+488 ETHKQFPISV

-516 IRVGGSDGMFK
+516 IRVGGADGMFK

-570 GEVQVKFT
+570 GEVNVKFT
-578 RASGARGKVNVPFR
+578 RASGARGKVNLPFR
-592 CIEGSAKAGSHF
+592 CVDGSAKAGAHF
-604 EDVSGEISF
+604 EDVSGEVSF
-613 DDNQFE
+613 EDNQYE
-619 QFIKIGV
+619 QHIKIGI

-662 EKAVAELGAPRLGE
+662 EKKVAELGAPRLGE
-676 ITKLIVRIRESKEFK
+676 ITKLIIRIRESKEFK
-691 GTVDKLLKKTNMSL
+691 GTVDKLLKKTNMSI
-705 MVGASSWKDQFIE
+705 MVGASSWKDQFVE
-718 AFSVSAGDDDDE
+718 AFSVSAGDDDEE
-730 GGDDGEE
+730 GEDGEE
-737 AEEALPSCMDYTM
+737 GEEALPSCMDYTM

-757 KLAFATVPPCEYWS
+757 KVAFATVPPCEYWS
-771 GWACFV
+771 GWACFI
-777 VSIIQIGLCT
+777 VSILQIGVCT
-787 AVVGDVASHLGCTIG
+787 AIVGDVASHLGCTIG

-856 AWSMAAIYHW
+856 AWSMASIYH
-866 AIETPG
+866 AAKGTEE
-872 GFKVSPGSL
+872 GFRVNPGSL
-881 GFCLTIFCILAC
+881 GFCLTVFCILAVV
-893 LAIVVLVIRRAP
+893 AILLLVIRRSP
-905 AFGGG
+905 IMGGG
-910 ELGGPEIPKKIS
+910 ELGGPPIQKKIC
-922 ACIFFGFWIVYVLL
+922 ATMFFGFWFLYVVL
-936 SALEQYCHIEGF
+936 SALEQYCHIQGF

>member
-1 MRAESRESSTSPQKF
+1 
-16 PRRDSNMAS
+16 MAS
-25 MRTWRPKLTTTSTTL
+25 CSRKTL
-40 FLLGLVL
+40 FLLLATLLL
-47 SAAIVSAQEA
+47 STAIVSAQDDQTGQG
-57 AQEGDQEAEAEAEAA
+57 QEGEVAATAEAA
-72 TPVAAVDQVEE
+72 AAEE
-83 VVEAPKCNAM
+83 EAPKEAECEAE
-93 GTPCKAG
+93 GTPCKPG

-106 RPDGMTLGGGDKAAR
+106 RPDGMTLGAGDKAAR
-121 AVVYFAGLIF
+121 AVVYFAAMIF

-137 IISDKFMSA
+137 IIADKFMSA

-197 IEIFGSKFVAGD
+197 IEICGSKFVAGD

-238 VRYQKHLPVFICTAT
+238 VRYQKHLPVFFCTAT

-265 IAVISPNRVDIWE
+265 IAVISPFEVEIWE
-278 AVLTLIYFPLTVMTA
+278 AVLTLIFFPLTVCTA

-308 RYRAKGTTIIASEGD
+308 RYRAKGTTIVASEGD
-323 VEMQENSTPEVQY
+323 VEMQDQSSPEVQY

-372 MAQNEMMNK
+372 MAQNEMLNRS
-381 AKKSRAYYRIAATRK
+381 KKSRAYYRIAATRK
-396 ITGGGAVK
+396 ITGGGGVK
-404 RKEIVAEEQAAEEV
+404 RREIVQEEAAAEGEA
-418 EEEVDNIT
+418 EAEADNIT

-441 GSFQVTVTRE
+441 GSFMVTVTRE

-488 ETHKQFSVSV
+488 ETHKQFPISV

-516 IRVGGSDGMFK
+516 IRVGGADGMFK

-578 RASGARGKVNVPFR
+578 RASGARGKVNLPFR
-592 CIEGSAKAGSHF
+592 CVEGSAKAGAHF

-613 DDNQFE
+613 EDNQYE
-619 QFIKIGV
+619 QYIKVGI

-639 IEVDEPKWAFR
+639 IEVDEPKWAFK

-662 EKAVAELGAPRLGE
+662 EKKVAELGAPRLGE
-676 ITKLIVRIRESKEFK
+676 ITKLIIRIRESKEFK
-691 GTVDKLLKKTNMSL
+691 STVDKLLKKTNMSI
-705 MVGASSWKDQFIE
+705 MVGASSWKDQFVE
-718 AFSVSAGDDDDE
+718 AFSVSAGDDDE
-730 GGDDGEE
+730 EGEE
-737 AEEALPSCMDYTM
+737 GEEGEEALPSCIDYTM

-757 KLAFATVPPCEYWS
+757 KVAFATVPPCEYWN

-777 VSIIQIGLCT
+777 VSILQIGVCT
-787 AVVGDVASHLGCTIG
+787 AIVGDIASHLGCTIG
-802 LKDTVTAITFVA
+802 LKDTVCAITFVA

-847 VNVFLGIGV
+847 VNVFLGIGI

-866 AIETPG
+866 AVGTPK
-872 GFKVSPGSL
+872 GFAVSPGSL
-881 GFCLTIFCILAC
+881 GFCLTIFCILAVI
-893 LAIVVLVIRRAP
+893 AIVLLVIRRSPKVA
-905 AFGGG
+905 GG
-910 ELGGPEIPKKIS
+910 ELGGPPTCKKIS
-922 ACIFFGFWIVYVLL
+922 AYCFFGFWFTYVIL
-936 SALEQYCHIEGF
+936 SALEQYCHIPSF

>member
-1 MRAESRESSTSPQKF
+1 
-16 PRRDSNMAS
+16 MAS
-25 MRTWRPKLTTTSTTL
+25 VMTSTPRKTASKSL
-40 FLLGLVL
+40 FLLLATLLL
-47 SAAIVSAQEA
+47 SAAIVSAQDGGDDQTEA
-57 AQEGDQEAEAEAEAA
+57 GEGAGAGE
-72 TPVAAVDQVEE
+72 VEE
-83 VVEAPKCNAM
+83 EASECKAT

-121 AVVYFAGLIF
+121 AVVYFAGMIF

-137 IISDKFMSA
+137 IIADKFMSA

-197 IEIFGSKFVAGD
+197 IEICGSKFIAGD

-238 VRYQKHLPVFICTAT
+238 VRYQKHLPVFFCTAT

-278 AVLTLIYFPLTVMTA
+278 AVLTLIYFPLTVCTA

-308 RYRAKGTTIIASEGD
+308 RYRAKGTTIVASEGD
-323 VEMQENSTPEVQY
+323 VEMQEQSTPEVQY

-372 MAQNEMMNK
+372 MAQNEMLNRS
-381 AKKSRAYYRIAATRK
+381 KKSRAYYRIAATRK
-396 ITGGGAVK
+396 ITGGGAVR
-404 RKEIVAEEQAAEEV
+404 RKEVVAEEQAAEGEA
-418 EEEVDNIT
+418 EAEADNIT

-441 GSFQVTVTRE
+441 GSFMVTVTRE

-488 ETHKQFSVSV
+488 ETHKQFPISV

-516 IRVGGSDGMFK
+516 IRVGGADGMFK

-570 GEVQVKFT
+570 GEVNVKFT
-578 RASGARGKVNVPFR
+578 RASGARGKVNLPFR
-592 CIEGSAKAGSHF
+592 CVEGSAKAGAHF

-613 DDNQFE
+613 EDNQYE
-619 QFIKIGV
+619 QHIKIGI

-632 EKNMYFA
+632 EKNVYFA

-662 EKAVAELGAPRLGE
+662 EKKVAELGAPRLGE
-676 ITKLIVRIRESKEFK
+676 ITKLIIRIRESKEFK
-691 GTVDKLLKKTNMSL
+691 GTVDKLLKKTNMSI

-718 AFSVSAGDDDDE
+718 AFSVSAGDDDEGDDE
-730 GGDDGEE
+730 GGEEGE

-750 HFLTFFW
+750 HFLTFPW

-777 VSIIQIGLCT
+777 VSILQIGVCT
-787 AVVGDVASHLGCTIG
+787 AIVGDVASHLGCTIG
-802 LKDTVTAITFVA
+802 LKDTVCAITFVA

-866 AIETPG
+866 AIETKG
-872 GFKVSPGSL
+872 GFAVSPGSL
-881 GFCLTIFCILAC
+881 GFCLTVFCILAVV
-893 LAIVVLVIRRAP
+893 AIILLVIRRSPKVA
-905 AFGGG
+905 GG
-910 ELGGPEIPKKIS
+910 ELGGPPTCKKIS
-922 ACIFFGFWIVYVLL
+922 GYCFFGFWFLYVIL
-936 SALEQYCHIEGF
+936 SALEQYCHIKGF

>member
-1 MRAESRESSTSPQKF
+1 
-16 PRRDSNMAS
+16 MAS
-25 MRTWRPKLTTTSTTL
+25 VMTSTPRKTASKSL
-40 FLLGLVL
+40 FLLLATLLL
-47 SAAIVSAQEA
+47 SAAIVSAQDGGDDQTEA
-57 AQEGDQEAEAEAEAA
+57 GEGAGAGE
-72 TPVAAVDQVEE
+72 VEE
-83 VVEAPKCNAM
+83 EASECKAT

-121 AVVYFAGLIF
+121 AVVYFAGMIF

-137 IISDKFMSA
+137 IIADKFMSA

-197 IEIFGSKFVAGD
+197 IEICGSKFIAGD

-238 VRYQKHLPVFICTAT
+238 VRYQKHLPVFFCTAT

-278 AVLTLIYFPLTVMTA
+278 AVLTLIYFPLTVCTA

-308 RYRAKGTTIIASEGD
+308 RYRAKGTTIVASEGD
-323 VEMQENSTPEVQY
+323 VEMQEQSTPEVQY

-372 MAQNEMMNK
+372 MAQNEMLNRS
-381 AKKSRAYYRIAATRK
+381 KKSRAYYRIAATRK
-396 ITGGGAVK
+396 ITGGGAVR
-404 RKEIVAEEQAAEEV
+404 RKEVVAEEQAAEGEA
-418 EEEVDNIT
+418 EAEADNIT

-441 GSFQVTVTRE
+441 GSFMVTVTRE

-488 ETHKQFSVSV
+488 ETHKQFPISV

-516 IRVGGSDGMFK
+516 IRVGGADGMFK

-570 GEVQVKFT
+570 GEVNVKFT
-578 RASGARGKVNVPFR
+578 RASGARGKVNLPFR
-592 CIEGSAKAGSHF
+592 CVEGSAKAGAHF

-613 DDNQFE
+613 EDNQYE
-619 QFIKIGV
+619 QHIKIGI

-632 EKNMYFA
+632 EKNVYFA

-662 EKAVAELGAPRLGE
+662 EKKVAELGAPRLGE
-676 ITKLIVRIRESKEFK
+676 ITKLIIRIRESKEFK
-691 GTVDKLLKKTNMSL
+691 GTVDKLLKKTNMSI

-718 AFSVSAGDDDDE
+718 AFSVSAGDDDEE
-730 GGDDGEE
+730 GEEGEE

-777 VSIIQIGLCT
+777 VSIIQIGVCT
-787 AVVGDVASHLGCTIG
+787 AIVGDIASHLGCTIG

-856 AWSMAAIYHW
+856 AWSMASIYHW
-866 AIETPG
+866 AVGTKE
-872 GFKVSPGSL
+872 GFAVSPGSL
-881 GFCLTIFCILAC
+881 GFCLTIFCILAVV
-893 LAIVVLVIRRAP
+893 AILLLVIRRNPKVA
-905 AFGGG
+905 GG
-910 ELGGPEIPKKIS
+910 ELGGPPTCKKIS
-922 ACIFFGFWIVYVLL
+922 AYCFFGFWFLYVIL
-936 SALEQYCHIEGF
+936 SALEQYCHIQGF

>member
-1 MRAESRESSTSPQKF
+1 MMSS
-16 PRRDSNMAS
+16 A
-25 MRTWRPKLTTTSTTL
+25 STTKMAAAA
-40 FLLGLVL
+40 FCLLGLCL
-47 SAAIVSAQEA
+47 SATVVSAQEA
-57 AQEGDQEAEAEAEAA
+57 VEDQAPAA
-72 TPVAAVDQVEE
+72 DQTPADTVVEE
-83 VVEAPKCNAM
+83 PAECKAE
-93 GTPCKAG
+93 GTPCKNG

-106 RPDGMTLGGGDKAAR
+106 RPDGITLGGGDKAAR
-121 AVVYFAGLIF
+121 AVVYFAAMIF
-131 LFLGIS
+131 CFLGIS

-197 IEIFGSKFVAGD
+197 IEICGSKFIAGD

-238 VRYQKHLPVFICTAT
+238 VRYQKHLPVFFCTAT

-278 AVLTLIYFPLTVMTA
+278 AVLTLFYFPLTVCTA

-308 RYRAKGTTIIASEGD
+308 RYRAKGTTIVASEGD
-323 VEMQENSTPEVQY
+323 VEMQEGAAPEVQY

-372 MAQNEMMNK
+372 MAQNEMLNRS
-381 AKKSRAYYRIAATRK
+381 KKSRAYYRIAATRK

-404 RKEIVAEEQAAEEV
+404 RKVVAEEAEAEDAV
-418 EEEVDNIT
+418 EETDNIT

-441 GSFQVTVTRE
+441 GSFMVTVTRE

-488 ETHKQFSVSV
+488 ETHKQFPISV

-516 IRVGGSDGMFK
+516 IRVGGADGMFK

-578 RASGARGKVNVPFR
+578 RASGARGKVNLPFR
-592 CIEGSAKAGSHF
+592 CVEGSAKAGGHF
-604 EDVSGEISF
+604 EEVSGEISF
-613 DDNQFE
+613 DDNQYE
-619 QFIKIGV
+619 QYIKIGI

-662 EKAVAELGAPRLGE
+662 EKKVAELGAPRLGE

-691 GTVDKLLKKTNMSL
+691 NTVDKLLKKTNMSL
-705 MVGASSWKDQFIE
+705 MVGASSWKDQFVE
-718 AFSVSAGDDDDE
+718 AFSVSAGDDEEEE
-730 GGDDGEE
+730 GDGEE
-737 AEEALPSCMDYTM
+737 GGEEALPSCMDYTM

-757 KLAFATVPPCEYWS
+757 KVAFATVPPCEYWS
-771 GWACFV
+771 GWACFI
-777 VSIIQIGLCT
+777 VSIIMIGLCT
-787 AVVGDVASHLGCTIG
+787 AIVGDVASQLGCTIG

-866 AIETPG
+866 ANDDI
-872 GFKVSPGSL
+872 FVVSPGSL
-881 GFCLTIFCILAC
+881 GFCLTIFCILAVV
-893 LAIVVLVIRRAP
+893 AILLLVIRRSPKVA
-905 AFGGG
+905 GG
-910 ELGGPEIPKKIS
+910 ELGGPLLCKKIS
-922 ACIFFGFWIVYVLL
+922 ACFFFGFWFLYVIL
-936 SALEQYCHIEGF
+936 SALEQYCHIKGF

>member
-1 MRAESRESSTSPQKF
+1 
-16 PRRDSNMAS
+16 
-25 MRTWRPKLTTTSTTL
+25 MRTWRPKLTTTTSTTL
-40 FLLGLVL
+40 VLLGLVL
-47 SAAIVSAQEA
+47 FAAVASAQEVA
-57 AQEGDQEAEAEAEAA
+57 GEGDQVEAA
-72 TPVAAVDQVEE
+72 DPT
-83 VVEAPKCNAM
+83 VEAPVEKAPCKAT
-93 GTPCKAG
+93 GTPCKNG
-100 VVLPIW
+100 VVLPVW

-121 AVVYFAGLIF
+121 AVVYFAGMIF

-137 IISDKFMSA
+137 IIADKFMSA

-197 IEIFGSKFVAGD
+197 IEICGSKFVAGD

-238 VRYQKHLPVFICTAT
+238 VRYQKHLPVFFCTAT
-253 WSIWA
+253 WSVWA

-265 IAVISPNRVDIWE
+265 IAVISPNKVDIWE
-278 AVLTLIYFPLTVMTA
+278 AVLTLVYFPLTVCTA

-308 RYRAKGTTIIASEGD
+308 RYRAKGTTIVASEGD
-323 VEMQENSTPEVQY
+323 VEMQEQSTPEVQY

-372 MAQNEMMNK
+372 MAQNEMLNRT
-381 AKKSRAYYRIAATRK
+381 KKSRAYYRIAATRK

-404 RKEIVAEEQAAEEV
+404 RKEVVAEEQAAEEA
-418 EEEVDNIT
+418 EEETDNIT

-451 GGDLSNTVYVDYRT
+451 GGDLTNTVYVDYRT

-516 IRVGGSDGMFK
+516 IRVGGADGMFK

-578 RASGARGKVNVPFR
+578 RASGARGKVNLPFR
-592 CIEGSAKAGSHF
+592 CVEGSAKAGAHF

-613 DDNQFE
+613 DDNQYE
-619 QFIKIGV
+619 QYIKIGV

-662 EKAVAELGAPRLGE
+662 EKKVAELGAPRLGE
-676 ITKLIVRIRESKEFK
+676 ITKLIIRIRESKEFK

-730 GGDDGEE
+730 GEEGEE

-757 KLAFATVPPCEYWS
+757 KVAFATVPPCEYWA

-856 AWSMAAIYHW
+856 AWSMAAVYH
-866 AIETPG
+866 AAVGTEG

-881 GFCLTIFCILAC
+881 GFCLTVFCILAVI
-893 LAIVVLVIRRAP
+893 AILLLVIRRNPKVA
-905 AFGGG
+905 GG
-910 ELGGPEIPKKIS
+910 ELGGPLLCKKIS
-922 ACIFFGFWIVYVLL
+922 ANIFFGFWFVYVIL
-936 SALEQYCHIEGF
+936 SALEQYCHIQGF

>member
-1 MRAESRESSTSPQKF
+1 
-16 PRRDSNMAS
+16 MAAAA
-25 MRTWRPKLTTTSTTL
+25 
-40 FLLGLVL
+40 FCLLGLCL
-47 SAAIVSAQEA
+47 SATVVSAQE
-57 AQEGDQEAEAEAEAA
+57 EAA
-72 TPVAAVDQVEE
+72 EDQAPAADQTPAEP
-83 VVEAPKCNAM
+83 VVEPAECKAE

-106 RPDGMTLGGGDKAAR
+106 RPDGITLGGGDKAAR
-121 AVVYFAGLIF
+121 AVVYFAAMIF

-137 IISDKFMSA
+137 IIADKFMSA

-197 IEIFGSKFVAGD
+197 IEICGSKFIAGD

-238 VRYQKHLPVFICTAT
+238 VRYQKHLPVFFCTAT

-278 AVLTLIYFPLTVMTA
+278 AVLTLIFFPLTVCTA

-308 RYRAKGTTIIASEGD
+308 RYRAKGTTIVASEGD
-323 VEMQENSTPEVQY
+323 VEMQEGAAPEVQY

-372 MAQNEMMNK
+372 MAQNEMLNRS
-381 AKKSRAYYRIAATRK
+381 KKSRAYYRIAATRK

-404 RKEIVAEEQAAEEV
+404 RKVVAEEAADEAAV
-418 EEEVDNIT
+418 EETDNIT

-441 GSFQVTVTRE
+441 GSFMVTVTRE
-451 GGDLSNTVYVDYRT
+451 GGDLTNTVYVDYRT

-488 ETHKQFSVSV
+488 ETHKQFPISV

-516 IRVGGSDGMFK
+516 IRVGGADGMFK

-578 RASGARGKVNVPFR
+578 RASGARGKVNLPFR
-592 CIEGSAKAGSHF
+592 CVEGSAKAGAHF
-604 EDVSGEISF
+604 EEVSGEISF
-613 DDNQFE
+613 EDNQYE
-619 QFIKIGV
+619 QYIKIGI

-662 EKAVAELGAPRLGE
+662 EKKVAELGAPRLGE

-705 MVGASSWKDQFIE
+705 MVGASSWKDQFVE
-718 AFSVSAGDDDDE
+718 AFSVSAGDEDE
-730 GGDDGEE
+730 EEGDGEE
-737 AEEALPSCMDYTM
+737 GGEEALPSCMDYTM

-757 KLAFATVPPCEYWS
+757 KVAFATVPPCEYWS

-777 VSIIQIGLCT
+777 VSIIQIGVCT
-787 AVVGDVASHLGCTIG
+787 AIVGDVASHLGCTIG

-866 AIETPG
+866 AYDDIFE
-872 GFKVSPGSL
+872 VSPGSL
-881 GFCLTIFCILAC
+881 GFCLTIFCILAVV
-893 LAIVVLVIRRAP
+893 AILLLVIRRSP
-905 AFGGG
+905 FMGGG
-910 ELGGPEIPKKIS
+910 ELGGPPIPKKIS
-922 ACIFFGFWIVYVLL
+922 AAMFFGFWIIYVVF
-936 SALEQYCHIEGF
+936 SALEQYCHVPGF

>member
-1 MRAESRESSTSPQKF
+1 
-16 PRRDSNMAS
+16 
-25 MRTWRPKLTTTSTTL
+25 MRTWNRKLTMSSTTL

-47 SAAIVSAQEA
+47 SVALVSAQEQGDA
-57 AQEGDQEAEAEAEAA
+57 GEGDQTGEV
-72 TPVAAVDQVEE
+72 VAAPPGGAEGKKEE
-83 VVEAPKCNAM
+83 PKAKEECKAT

-106 RPDGMTLGGGDKAAR
+106 KPDGMTLGGGDKAAR
-121 AVVYFAGLIF
+121 AVVYFAAMIF

-137 IISDKFMSA
+137 IIADKFMSA

-197 IEIFGSKFVAGD
+197 IEICGSKFIAGD

-238 VRYQKHLPVFICTAT
+238 VRYQKHLPVFFCTAT

-265 IAVISPNRVDIWE
+265 IAVISPNQVDIWE
-278 AVLTLIYFPLTVMTA
+278 AVLTLVYFPLTVCTA

-301 FKKFIAK
+301 FKKFISK
-308 RYRAKGTTIIASEGD
+308 RYRAKGTTIVASEGD
-323 VEMQENSTPEVQY
+323 VEMQESSAPEVQY

-372 MAQNEMMNK
+372 MAQNEMLNRT
-381 AKKSRAYYRIAATRK
+381 KKSRAYYRIAATRK
-396 ITGGGAVK
+396 ITGGGAVR
-404 RKEIVAEEQAAEEV
+404 RKEVVAEEAAAEEV
-418 EEEVDNIT
+418 VEETDNIT

-441 GSFQVTVTRE
+441 GSFMVTVTRE
-451 GGDLSNTVYVDYRT
+451 GGDLTNTVYVDYRT

-488 ETHKQFSVSV
+488 ETHKQFPISV

-516 IRVGGSDGMFK
+516 IRVGGADGMFK

-570 GEVQVKFT
+570 GEVNVKFT
-578 RASGARGKVNVPFR
+578 RASGARGKVNLPFR
-592 CIEGSAKAGSHF
+592 CVEGSAKAGSHF

-613 DDNQFE
+613 EDNQYE
-619 QFIKIGV
+619 QHIKIGI

-662 EKAVAELGAPRLGE
+662 EKKVAELGAPRLGE
-676 ITKLIVRIRESKEFK
+676 ITKLIIRIRESKEFK
-691 GTVDKLLKKTNMSL
+691 GTVDKLLKKTNMSI

-730 GGDDGEE
+730 GEDGEE

-757 KLAFATVPPCEYWS
+757 KLAFATVPPCEYWC

-777 VSIIQIGLCT
+777 VSILQIGVCT
-787 AVVGDVASHLGCTIG
+787 AIVGDVASHLGCTIG

-856 AWSMAAIYHW
+856 AWSMASIYHY
-866 AIETPG
+866 AVGTPK
-872 GFKVSPGSL
+872 GFVVSPGSL
-881 GFCLTIFCILAC
+881 GFCLTVFCILAVV
-893 LAIVVLVIRRAP
+893 AILLLVIRRSPKVA
-905 AFGGG
+905 GG
-910 ELGGPEIPKKIS
+910 ELGGPPTCKKIS
-922 ACIFFGFWIVYVLL
+922 GYIFFGFWFLYVIL

>member
-1 MRAESRESSTSPQKF
+1 MASVMSST
-16 PRRDSNMAS
+16 PRKTAS
-25 MRTWRPKLTTTSTTL
+25 KSL
-40 FLLGLVL
+40 FLLLATLLL
-47 SAAIVSAQEA
+47 SAAIVSAQET
-57 AQEGDQEAEAEAEAA
+57 GDDQTEAEGADGADGAEGAEGE
-72 TPVAAVDQVEE
+72 VEE
-83 VVEAPKCNAM
+83 TQCKAT

-121 AVVYFAGLIF
+121 AVVYFAGMIF

-137 IISDKFMSA
+137 IIADKFMSA

-197 IEIFGSKFVAGD
+197 IEICGSTFVAGD

-238 VRYQKHLPVFICTAT
+238 VRYQKHLPVFFCTAT

-278 AVLTLIYFPLTVMTA
+278 AVLTLIYFPLTVCTA

-301 FKKFIAK
+301 FKKFISK
-308 RYRAKGTTIIASEGD
+308 RYRAKGTTIVASEGD
-323 VEMQENSTPEVQY
+323 VEMQEQSSPEVQY

-372 MAQNEMMNK
+372 MAQNEMLNRS
-381 AKKSRAYYRIAATRK
+381 KKSRAYYRIAATRK

-404 RKEIVAEEQAAEEV
+404 RREVVAEEQAGEAEAEG
-418 EEEVDNIT
+418 ETDNIT

-441 GSFQVTVTRE
+441 GSFMVTVTRE
-451 GGDLSNTVYVDYRT
+451 GGDLTNTVYVDYRT
-465 EDGTANAGGD
+465 EDGTASAGGD

-488 ETHKQFSVSV
+488 ETHKQFPISV

-516 IRVGGSDGMFK
+516 IRVGGADGMFK

-570 GEVQVKFT
+570 GEVNVKFT
-578 RASGARGKVNVPFR
+578 RASGARGKVNLPFR
-592 CIEGSAKAGSHF
+592 CVEGSAKAGAHF
-604 EDVSGEISF
+604 EEVSGEISF
-613 DDNQFE
+613 EDNQYE
-619 QFIKIGV
+619 QHIKIGI

-639 IEVDEPKWAFR
+639 IEVDEPRWAFR

-662 EKAVAELGAPRLGE
+662 EKKVAELGAPRLGE
-676 ITKLIVRIRESKEFK
+676 ITKLIIRIRESKEFK
-691 GTVDKLLKKTNMSL
+691 GTVDKLLKKTNMSI

-718 AFSVSAGDDDDE
+718 AFSVSAGDDDEE
-730 GGDDGEE
+730 GEEGEE

-777 VSIIQIGLCT
+777 VSIIQIGVCT
-787 AVVGDVASHLGCTIG
+787 AIVGDIASHLGCTIG

-856 AWSMAAIYHW
+856 AWSMASIYHW
-866 AIETPG
+866 AIGSPN
-872 GFKVSPGSL
+872 GFEVSPGSL
-881 GFCLTIFCILAC
+881 GFCLTIFCILAVV
-893 LAIVVLVIRRAP
+893 AILLLVIRRNPKVA
-905 AFGGG
+905 GG
-910 ELGGPEIPKKIS
+910 ELGGPPTCKKIS
-922 ACIFFGFWIVYVLL
+922 AYCFFGFWFLYVIL

>member
-1 MRAESRESSTSPQKF
+1 MAPSRV
-16 PRRDSNMAS
+16 A
-25 MRTWRPKLTTTSTTL
+25 TL
-40 FLLGLVL
+40 VAAAILL
-47 SAAIVSAQEA
+47 SAAVAQAQEQA
-57 AQEGDQEAEAEAEAA
+57 AADDQTADE
-72 TPVAAVDQVEE
+72 TPPVEE
-83 VVEAPKCNAM
+83 GGCGG
-93 GTPCKAG
+93 GTPCKPG
-100 VVLPIW
+100 VLLPVW
-106 RPDGMTLGGGDKAAR
+106 RPDGLSLGGGDKAAR
-121 AVVYFAGLIF
+121 AVVYFAAMIF
-131 LFLGIS
+131 VFLGIS
-137 IISDKFMSA
+137 IIADKFMAA

-197 IEIFGSKFVAGD
+197 IEICGSRFVAGD

-232 VIPDGE
+232 VIPEGE
-238 VRYQKHLPVFICTAT
+238 IRYQKHLPVFFCTAT

-278 AVLTLIYFPLTVMTA
+278 AVLTLIYFPLTVITA
-293 YICDQQIF
+293 YICDTQIF
-301 FKKFIAK
+301 FKKFMAK
-308 RYRAKGTTIIASEGD
+308 RYRAKGTTIVASEGGD
-323 VEMQENSTPEVQY
+323 VEMAGEGEGGMPEVQY

-359 KKNPDAE
+359 KKNPDA
-366 LEQIEA
+366 LIEQIEA
-372 MAQNEMMNK
+372 MAQNEMLNRS
-381 AKKSRAYYRIAATRK
+381 KKSRAYYRIAATRK
-396 ITGGGAVK
+396 ITGGGGVK
-404 RKEIVAEEQAAEEV
+404 RKEVAAEEV
-418 EEEVDNIT
+418 AEEGPEEATDNIT

-441 GSFQVTVTRE
+441 GSFMVTVTRE

-483 VFHPT
+483 VFHPS
-488 ETHKQFSVSV
+488 ETHKQFPISV

-503 FEEDEHFYIRLSN
+503 FEEDEHFYVRLSN
-516 IRVGGSDGMFK
+516 IRVGGADGMFK

-556 FGFDTREIEVVESI
+556 FGFDTREIEVVESV
-570 GEVQVKFT
+570 GEINVKFT
-578 RASGARGKVNVPFR
+578 RASGARGKVKLPFR
-592 CIEGSAKAGSHF
+592 CVDGSAKTGTHF
-604 EDVSGEISF
+604 QDVSGEITF
-613 DDNQFE
+613 EDNQYEAFV
-619 QFIKIGV
+619 KIGI

-632 EKNMYFA
+632 EKNIYFA
-639 IEVDEPKWAFR
+639 IEVDEPMWAFR

-656 ESLAEE
+656 EALAEE
-662 EKAVAELGAPRLGE
+662 EKKVAELGAPRLGE
-676 ITKLIVRIRESKEFK
+676 IRKLIIRIRESKEFK
-691 GTVDKLLKKTNMSL
+691 GTVDKLLKKTNMAL
-705 MVGASSWKDQFIE
+705 MVGSSSWKEQFVE
-718 AFSVSAGDDDDE
+718 AFTVSAGDDDEEE
-730 GGDDGEE
+730 GGDEE
-737 AEEALPSCMDYTM
+737 GEEALPSCMDYTM
-750 HFLTFFW
+750 HFLTIFW
-757 KLAFATVPPCEYWS
+757 KVIFATVPPTDYLS

-777 VSIIQIGLCT
+777 VSIIMIGACT
-787 AVVGDVASHLGCTIG
+787 AIVGDIASHLGCTIG

-856 AWSMAAIYHW
+856 AWSMAAIYH
-866 AIETPG
+866 AAVGTPG

-881 GFCLTIFCILAC
+881 GFCLTIFCILAV
-893 LAIVVLVIRRAP
+893 LAIIVLVIRRSPKVA
-905 AFGGG
+905 GG
-910 ELGGPEIPKKIS
+910 ELGGPILCKKIS
-922 ACIFFGFWIVYVLL
+922 ASMFFGFWFLYVIL
-936 SALEQYCHIEGF
+936 SALEQYCHIKGF

>member
-1 MRAESRESSTSPQKF
+1 
-16 PRRDSNMAS
+16 MAS
-25 MRTWRPKLTTTSTTL
+25 TRNWKLTSTTL

-47 SAAIVSAQEA
+47 SAALVKAQDGAQA
-57 AQEGDQEAEAEAEAA
+57 AEEEGDQDAA
-72 TPVAAVDQVEE
+72 AVAAGDEVEDE
-83 VVEAPKCNAM
+83 PEKKPCSAA

-106 RPDGMTLGGGDKAAR
+106 RPDGTSLGGGDKAAR
-121 AVVYFAGLIF
+121 AVVYFAAMIF

-137 IISDKFMSA
+137 IIADKFMSA

-197 IEIFGSKFVAGD
+197 IEICGSGFIAGD

-238 VRYQKHLPVFICTAT
+238 VRYQKHLPVFFCTAT

-265 IAVISPNRVDIWE
+265 IAVISPNKVDIWE
-278 AVLTLIYFPLTVMTA
+278 AVLTLVYFPLTVCTA

-301 FKKFIAK
+301 FKKFISK
-308 RYRAKGTTIIASEGD
+308 RYRAKGTTIVASEGD
-323 VEMQENSTPEVQY
+323 VEMQDSAAPEVQY

-372 MAQNEMMNK
+372 MAQNEMLNRT
-381 AKKSRAYYRIAATRK
+381 KKSRAYYRIAATRK
-396 ITGGGAVK
+396 ITGGGAIK
-404 RKEIVAEEQAAEEV
+404 RKEEVVQAEEGDEAAAV
-418 EEEVDNIT
+418 EEPDNIT

-441 GSFQVTVTRE
+441 GSFMVTVTRE
-451 GGDLSNTVYVDYRT
+451 GGDLTNTVYVDYRT

-483 VFHPT
+483 VFHPH
-488 ETHKQFSVSV
+488 ETHKQFPVSV

-578 RASGARGKVNVPFR
+578 RASGARGKVTLPFR
-592 CIEGSAKAGSHF
+592 CVEGSAKPGSHF
-604 EDVSGEISF
+604 QDVSGDISF
-613 DDNQFE
+613 EDNQFE
-619 QFIKIGV
+619 QFIKIGI

-662 EKAVAELGAPRLGE
+662 EKKVAELGAPRMGE
-676 ITKLIVRIRESKEFK
+676 ITKLIIRIRESKEFK
-691 GTVDKLLKKTNMSL
+691 GTVDKLLKKTNMSI

-718 AFSVSAGDDDDE
+718 AFSVSAGDDEEE
-730 GGDDGEE
+730 GEEGEE

-750 HFLTFFW
+750 HFLTFPW

-777 VSIIQIGLCT
+777 VSIIQIGACT
-787 AVVGDVASHLGCTIG
+787 AIVGDVASQLGCTIG
-802 LKDTVTAITFVA
+802 LKDTVCAITFVA

-825 KVAAVQDEYADSS
+825 KVAAVEDEYADSS

-856 AWSMAAIYHW
+856 SWSMAAIFH
-866 AIETPG
+866 AAKGTPG
-872 GFKVSPGSL
+872 GFVVSPGSL
-881 GFCLTIFCILAC
+881 GFCLTVFCILAVV
-893 LAIVVLVIRRAP
+893 AIILLVIRRNPKVA
-905 AFGGG
+905 GG
-910 ELGGPEIPKKIS
+910 ELGGPPTCKKVS
-922 ACIFFGFWIVYVLL
+922 AYIFFGFWFLYVIL
-936 SALEQYCHIEGF
+936 SALEQYCHIKGF

>member
-1 MRAESRESSTSPQKF
+1 MASVMSST
-16 PRRDSNMAS
+16 PRKTAS
-25 MRTWRPKLTTTSTTL
+25 KSL
-40 FLLGLVL
+40 FLLLATLLL
-47 SAAIVSAQEA
+47 SAAIVSAQET
-57 AQEGDQEAEAEAEAA
+57 GDDQTEAEGADGADGAEGAEGE
-72 TPVAAVDQVEE
+72 VEE
-83 VVEAPKCNAM
+83 TQCKAT

-121 AVVYFAGLIF
+121 AVVYFAGMIF

-137 IISDKFMSA
+137 IIADKFMSA

-197 IEIFGSKFVAGD
+197 IEICGSTFVAGD

-238 VRYQKHLPVFICTAT
+238 VRYQKHLPVFFCTAT

-278 AVLTLIYFPLTVMTA
+278 AVLTLIYFPLTVCTA

-301 FKKFIAK
+301 FKKFISK
-308 RYRAKGTTIIASEGD
+308 RYRAKGTTIVASEGD
-323 VEMQENSTPEVQY
+323 VEMQEQSSPEVQY

-372 MAQNEMMNK
+372 MAQNEMLNRS
-381 AKKSRAYYRIAATRK
+381 KKSRAYYRIAATRK

-404 RKEIVAEEQAAEEV
+404 RREVVAEEQAGEAEAEG
-418 EEEVDNIT
+418 ETDNIT

-441 GSFQVTVTRE
+441 GSFMVTVTRE
-451 GGDLSNTVYVDYRT
+451 GGDLTNTVYVDYRT

-488 ETHKQFSVSV
+488 ETHKQFPISV

-516 IRVGGSDGMFK
+516 IRVGGADGMFK

-570 GEVQVKFT
+570 GEVNVKFT
-578 RASGARGKVNVPFR
+578 RASGARGKVNLPFR
-592 CIEGSAKAGSHF
+592 CVDGSAKAGAHF
-604 EDVSGEISF
+604 EDVSGEVSF
-613 DDNQFE
+613 EDNQYE
-619 QFIKIGV
+619 QHIKIGI

-662 EKAVAELGAPRLGE
+662 EKKVAELGAPRLGE
-676 ITKLIVRIRESKEFK
+676 ITKLIIRIRESKEFK
-691 GTVDKLLKKTNMSL
+691 GTVDKLLKKTNMSI
-705 MVGASSWKDQFIE
+705 MVGASSWKDQFVE
-718 AFSVSAGDDDDE
+718 AFSVSAGDDDEE
-730 GGDDGEE
+730 GEDGEE
-737 AEEALPSCMDYTM
+737 GEEALPSCMDYTM

-757 KLAFATVPPCEYWS
+757 KVAFATVPPCEYWS
-771 GWACFV
+771 GWACFI
-777 VSIIQIGLCT
+777 VSILQIGVCT
-787 AVVGDVASHLGCTIG
+787 AIVGDVASHLGCTIG

-856 AWSMAAIYHW
+856 AWSMASIYH
-866 AIETPG
+866 AAKGTEE
-872 GFKVSPGSL
+872 GFRVNPGSL
-881 GFCLTIFCILAC
+881 GFCLTVFCILAVV
-893 LAIVVLVIRRAP
+893 AILLLVIRRNPKVA
-905 AFGGG
+905 GG
-910 ELGGPEIPKKIS
+910 ELGGPPTCKKIS
-922 ACIFFGFWIVYVLL
+922 AYCFFGFWFLYVIL
-936 SALEQYCHIEGF
+936 SALEQYCHIKGF

>member
-1 MRAESRESSTSPQKF
+1 MS
-16 PRRDSNMAS
+16 
-25 MRTWRPKLTTTSTTL
+25 STTL

-47 SAAIVSAQEA
+47 SVALVSAQ
-57 AQEGDQEAEAEAEAA
+57 DQEAPQEDGTGDQAA
-72 TPVAAVDQVEE
+72 DKAAAAGEE
-83 VVEAPKCNAM
+83 EKPKAKEECKAT

-106 RPDGMTLGGGDKAAR
+106 KPDGMTLGGGDKAAR
-121 AVVYFAGLIF
+121 AVVYFAAMIF

-137 IISDKFMSA
+137 IIADKFMSA

-197 IEIFGSKFVAGD
+197 IEICGSKFIAGD

-238 VRYQKHLPVFICTAT
+238 VRYQKHLPVFFCTAT

-265 IAVISPNRVDIWE
+265 IAVISPNQVDIWE
-278 AVLTLIYFPLTVMTA
+278 AVLTLVYFPLTVCTA

-301 FKKFIAK
+301 FKKFISK
-308 RYRAKGTTIIASEGD
+308 RYRAKGTTIVASEGD
-323 VEMQENSTPEVQY
+323 VEMQESSAPEVQY

-372 MAQNEMMNK
+372 MAQNEMLNRT
-381 AKKSRAYYRIAATRK
+381 KKSRAYYRIAATRK
-396 ITGGGAVK
+396 ITGGGAVR
-404 RKEIVAEEQAAEEV
+404 RKVVAEEAAAEEV
-418 EEEVDNIT
+418 VEETDNIT

-441 GSFQVTVTRE
+441 GSFMVTVTRE
-451 GGDLSNTVYVDYRT
+451 GGDLTNTVYVDYRT

-488 ETHKQFSVSV
+488 ETHKQFPISV

-516 IRVGGSDGMFK
+516 IRVGGADGMFK

-570 GEVQVKFT
+570 GEVNVKFT
-578 RASGARGKVNVPFR
+578 RASGARGKVNLPFR
-592 CIEGSAKAGSHF
+592 CVEGSAKAGSHF

-613 DDNQFE
+613 EDNQYE
-619 QFIKIGV
+619 QHIKIGI

-662 EKAVAELGAPRLGE
+662 EKKVAELGAPRLGE
-676 ITKLIVRIRESKEFK
+676 ITKLIIRIRESKEFK
-691 GTVDKLLKKTNMSL
+691 NTVDKLLKKTNMSI

-730 GGDDGEE
+730 GEEGEE
-737 AEEALPSCMDYTM
+737 AEESLPSCMDYTM

-757 KLAFATVPPCEYWS
+757 KLAFATVPPCEYWC

-777 VSIIQIGLCT
+777 VSILQIGVCT
-787 AVVGDVASHLGCTIG
+787 AIVGDVASHLGCTIG

-856 AWSMAAIYHW
+856 AWSMASIYHY
-866 AIETPG
+866 AVGTPK
-872 GFKVSPGSL
+872 GFVVSPGSL
-881 GFCLTIFCILAC
+881 GFCLTVFCILAVV
-893 LAIVVLVIRRAP
+893 AILLLVIRRSP

-910 ELGGPEIPKKIS
+910 ELGGPPIPKKIS
-922 ACIFFGFWIVYVLL
+922 AALFFGFWFLYVIL
-936 SALEQYCHIEGF
+936 SALEQYCHIAGF